1 VNGNFDLA
9 AIMTPWVFGYL
20 AVFCRV
26 GAAFMLFP
34 GIGEA
39 QVPSRVRLLLAL
51 AVSLP
56 VTMAVPGIPTQPPTA
71 ISQWAGMILSNLAVG
86 AFFGIAGRIMLSALY
101 FAGQVMSMTIGL
113 MNPFGASAP
122 GFEGASALT
131 ALLVFAG
138 IAAMFAANL
147 HHHLIEAIVG
157 SFSVVGIAGT
167 PDIPG
172 QAMAAARL
180 LGQSTAMAVKFAAPF
195 LVIGLVFNAGL
206 GVANRLMPNLAVY
219 FVFSPA
225 LIALG
230 FLLLG
235 IVSSAIVLTFAESLG
250 DFLQTF

>member
-1 VNGNFDLA
+1 
-9 AIMTPWVFGYL
+9 MTPWVFGYL

-26 GAAFMLFP
+26 GAAFMVFP

-39 QVPSRVRLLLAL
+39 QVPSRIRLFVAL
-51 AVSLP
+51 AVSIP
-56 VTMAVPGIPTQPPTA
+56 VTMAIPGIPTQPPAA
-71 ISQWAGMILSNLAVG
+71 ISQWAGMIISNLAVG
-86 AFFGIAGRIMLSALY
+86 VFFGTAGRILLAALH
-101 FAGQVMSMTIGL
+101 FAGQAMSITIGL

-138 IAAMFAANL
+138 IAVMFAANL
-147 HHHLIEAIVG
+147 HHHLIESLVG
-157 SFSVVGIAGT
+157 SFDVVGVTGS
-167 PDIPG
+167 PDVPM
-172 QAMAAARL
+172 QAMAVAKL

-195 LVIGLVFNAGL
+195 LVIGLIFNAGL

-225 LIALG
+225 LIAVG

-235 IVSSAIVLTFAESLG
+235 LVSTAIILTFAENLG
-250 DFLQTF
+250 VFLKTF